1 VIGGLKARVS
11 LSDGTTVYETKKN
24 GNYKIN
30 FEKCSSTVNT
40 TNIELY
46 EETN

>member
-1 VIGGLKARVS
+1 VS

-30 FEKCSSTVNT
+30 YGKTSSTVDR